1 MRADLLLDAIGM
13 IDDATIQA
21 ARTPKVK
28 QKVFRQYAAL
38 AAAAVLCV
46 LLTVPALAF
55 AGVAP
60 AYEVLYA
67 VSPAIAQALK
77 PVQLSCE
84 DNGIRMEVIS
94 AAVQGDRADIYISM
108 RDLTGERIDETV
120 DLFDSYQIN
129 RSFDGS
135 CSCRLVSYDGQQ
147 KTATF
152 LISITRM
159 DQRDIDGGK
168 VTFSV
173 REFLSGRQMFEGP
186 LPQLDLSAAA
196 QSPDTQTGVDIRGWS
211 QPDGAPADAQS
222 IPVLA
227 RQNDL
232 FSAPGVQ
239 VTAMGY
245 VDGKLH
251 IQTHYDNIL
260 ETDNHGYVYLK
271 NADGEVIHAG
281 SSVSFW
287 DEDHSGSYDE
297 TVFDVPAE
305 GSSGYQVYGEFWTG
319 AELTKGN
326 WQVTFS
332 LEDAASSL

>member
-1 MRADLLLDAIGM
+1 MRADPLLDAIGM
-13 IDDATIQA
+13 IDDTTIQA
-21 ARTPKVK
+21 ARTYTVRRRPW
-28 QKVFRQYAAL
+28 RRYAAL

-67 VSPAIAQALK
+67 ISPAAAQALK

-108 RDLTGERIDETV
+108 QDLTGDRIDGTV
-120 DLFDSYQIN
+120 DLFDSYRIN

-135 CSCRLVSYDGQQ
+135 ATCRLARYDARR
-147 KTATF
+147 KEATF
-152 LISITRM
+152 LISMTRR
-159 DQRDIDGGK
+159 DQRDIGGGK

-173 REFLSGRQMFEGP
+173 GAFLSGRQMFDGP

-196 QSPDTQTGVDIRGWS
+196 QSPDTQTGVDIRGGS
-211 QPDGAPADAQS
+211 RSDGAHMDVRS
-222 IPVLA
+222 VPVLT
-227 RQNDL
+227 RQDDL

-245 VDGKLH
+245 ADGKLH

-271 NADGEVIHAG
+271 SADGQVIHAG
-281 SSVSFW
+281 SSLSFW

-297 TVFDVPAE
+297 AVFDVPAE
-305 GSSGYQVYGEFWTG
+305 GLSGYQVYGAFWTG
-319 AELTKGN
+319 AELTRGN

-332 LEDAASSL
+332 LEGE